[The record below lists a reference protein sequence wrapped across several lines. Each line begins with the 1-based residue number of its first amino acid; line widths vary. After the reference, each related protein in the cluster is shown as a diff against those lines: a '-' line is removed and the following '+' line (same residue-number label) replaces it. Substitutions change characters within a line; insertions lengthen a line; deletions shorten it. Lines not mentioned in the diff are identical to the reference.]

1 MTDNSKDGLHLI
13 RAVCV
18 ASLFIAVGLV
28 GSGFSNIWSANA
40 QQTDQKTDMKMKPGT
55 KMEMKPGTKMEMKPG
70 TKMEMTTTGIFDGVG
85 KIIALVPEQSQVVVG
100 HEEIKGFMKAM
111 PMGMGY
117 AVESEDLLQ
126 GLEIGDRVKFKIDA
140 AKKKIV
146 AIEPVARKN
155 QPSDY

>member
-1 MTDNSKDGLHLI
+1 MTDNSKYGRHLI
-13 RAVCV
+13 RTFCGV
-18 ASLFIAVGLV
+18 SLFIAVGLV
-28 GSGFSNIWSANA
+28 GSGLGNILSADA

-55 KMEMKPGTKMEMKPG
+55 KMEMKSG

-117 AVESEDLLQ
+117 AVESDKLLR

>member
-1 MTDNSKDGLHLI
+1 MTDNSKDGRHLM
-13 RAVCV
+13 RMVCGV
-18 ASLFIAVGLV
+18 SLFIAVGLV
-28 GSGFSNIWSANA
+28 GSGLGNIWSADA

-55 KMEMKPGTKMEMKPG
+55 KMEMKPGMKME
-70 TKMEMTTTGIFDGVG
+70 TTTTGIFDGVG

-117 AVESEDLLQ
+117 AVESDKLLR

-140 AKKKIV
+140 AKKQIV

>member
-1 MTDNSKDGLHLI
+1 MTDNSKYGRHLM
-13 RAVCV
+13 RMVCGV
-18 ASLFIAVGLV
+18 SLFIAVGLI

-40 QQTDQKTDMKMKPGT
+40 QQTDQKTDMK
-55 KMEMKPGTKMEMKPG
+55 MKPG

-117 AVESEDLLQ
+117 AVESDKLLR
-126 GLEIGDRVKFKIDA
+126 GLEIGDRIKFKIDA

>member
-1 MTDNSKDGLHLI
+1 M
-13 RAVCV
+13 VCGV
-18 ASLFIAVGLV
+18 SLFIAVGLV
-28 GSGFSNIWSANA
+28 GSGFSNIWSADA
-40 QQTDQKTDMKMKPGT
+40 QQTDQKTDMKMKPGTKMEMKPGT

-117 AVESEDLLQ
+117 AVESDKLLR
-126 GLEIGDRVKFKIDA
+126 GLKIGDRVRFKIDA
-140 AKKKIV
+140 AKKQIV

>member
-1 MTDNSKDGLHLI
+1 MTDNSKNGRHLI
-13 RAVCV
+13 RTFCAV
-18 ASLFIAVGLV
+18 SLFIAVGLV
-28 GSGFSNIWSANA
+28 GSGFSNIWSADA
-40 QQTDQKTDMKMKPGT
+40 QQTDQKSDMKMKPGT
-55 KMEMKPGTKMEMKPG
+55 KMEMKPGMKME
-70 TKMEMTTTGIFDGVG
+70 TTTTGIFDGVG

-117 AVESEDLLQ
+117 AVESDKLLR

-140 AKKKIV
+140 AKKQIV

>member
-1 MTDNSKDGLHLI
+1 MTDNSKYGRHLM
-13 RAVCV
+13 RMVCGV
-18 ASLFIAVGLV
+18 SLFIAAGLV
-28 GSGFSNIWSANA
+28 GSGLGNILSADA

-70 TKMEMTTTGIFDGVG
+70 MKMETTTTGIFDGVG

-117 AVESEDLLQ
+117 AVESDKLLR

-140 AKKKIV
+140 AKKQIV

>member
-1 MTDNSKDGLHLI
+1 MTDNSKYGRHLI
-13 RAVCV
+13 RTVCGV
-18 ASLFIAVGLV
+18 SLFIAVGLV
-28 GSGFSNIWSANA
+28 GSGLGNILSADA

-55 KMEMKPGTKMEMKPG
+55 KMEMKPGMKME
-70 TKMEMTTTGIFDGVG
+70 TTTTGIFDGVG

-117 AVESEDLLQ
+117 AVESDKLLR

>member
-1 MTDNSKDGLHLI
+1 MTDNSKDGRHLI

-28 GSGFSNIWSANA
+28 GSGFSNIGSANA
-40 QQTDQKTDMKMKPGT
+40 QQTDQKTDMK
-55 KMEMKPGTKMEMKPG
+55 MKPGTKMEMKPG

-117 AVESEDLLQ
+117 AVESDKLLQ
-126 GLEIGDRVKFKIDA
+126 GLVIGDRVKFKIDA

-146 AIEPVARKN
+146 AIEPVTRKN

>member
-1 MTDNSKDGLHLI
+1 MTDNSKYGRQLM
-13 RAVCV
+13 RMVCGV
-18 ASLFIAVGLV
+18 SLFIAVGLV
-28 GSGFSNIWSANA
+28 GSGFSNIWSADA

-70 TKMEMTTTGIFDGVG
+70 TKMGMTNTGIFDGVG

-117 AVESEDLLQ
+117 AVESDKLLR
-126 GLEIGDRVKFKIDA
+126 GLEIGDRIKFKIDA

>member
-1 MTDNSKDGLHLI
+1 M
-13 RAVCV
+13 V
-18 ASLFIAVGLV
+18 SLAIAVGLV
-28 GSGFSNIWSANA
+28 GSGLGNIWSANA

-111 PMGMGY
+111 PHKPPYSVTLGCN
-117 AVESEDLLQ
+117 SSF
-126 GLEIGDRVKFKIDA
+126 R
-140 AKKKIV
+140 IV
-146 AIEPVARKN
+146 RRRASVPVSSSPIIRE
-155 QPSDY
+155 

>member
-1 MTDNSKDGLHLI
+1 MTDNSKNGRHLI

-18 ASLFIAVGLV
+18 ASLYIAVGLV
-28 GSGFSNIWSANA
+28 GSGLGNIWSANA

-55 KMEMKPGTKMEMKPG
+55 KMEMKPGTKMEM
-70 TKMEMTTTGIFDGVG
+70 TTTGIFDGVG
-85 KIIALVPEQSQVVVG
+85 EIIALVPEQSQVVVG

-146 AIEPVARKN
+146 AIEPVVRKN
-155 QPSDY
+155 RPSSY